1 MSTTAA
7 APRDATGGG
16 LVLPLE
22 GGARPAAAHDLLHR
36 PLRDLRVSLT
46 DRCNFRCPYC
56 MPRSHF
62 GSGYRFRPAAE
73 QLSVDEIG
81 RLAGIFASLGVLKVR
96 LTGGEPLLR
105 HDLVDIV
112 RRLHALGIP
121 DLALTTNGLLL
132 RRWATP
138 MAAAGLRRLTVSLD
152 SLDPSVFAAMSDSRV
167 DLGEVLDGISAA
179 QEAGFSP
186 IKLNCVVRRG
196 MNDGSIIA
204 LVDFARSHG
213 LILRFIEYMDVGS
226 SNGWR
231 RDDVVTAQ
239 EILETVNRQHRLVE
253 EAREPG
259 AVARRYRFAD
269 GHGEL
274 GLIASV
280 SRPFC
285 GDCTRA
291 RIGSDGR
298 LYTCLFAVS
307 GMDLRGPLRDG
318 AGDDEIRRLIVSAWE
333 RRTDRYS
340 EVRATL
346 TAPIQRI
353 EMSYI
358 GG

>member
-1 MSTTAA
+1 
-7 APRDATGGG
+7 
-16 LVLPLE
+16 
-22 GGARPAAAHDLLHR
+22 
-36 PLRDLRVSLT
+36 
-46 DRCNFRCPYC
+46 
-56 MPRSHF
+56 
-62 GSGYRFRPAAE
+62 
-73 QLSVDEIG
+73 
-81 RLAGIFASLGVLKVR
+81 
-96 LTGGEPLLR
+96 
-105 HDLVDIV
+105 
-112 RRLHALGIP
+112 
-121 DLALTTNGLLL
+121 
-132 RRWATP
+132 
-138 MAAAGLRRLTVSLD
+138 
-152 SLDPSVFAAMSDSRV
+152 
-167 DLGEVLDGISAA
+167 
-179 QEAGFSP
+179 
-186 IKLNCVVRRG
+186 
-196 MNDGSIIA
+196 MNDSSVIG
-204 LVDFARSHG
+204 LVDFARAHG
-213 LILRFIEYMDVGS
+213 LVLRFIEYMDVGS

-269 GHGEL
+269 GRGEV

-291 RIGSDGR
+291 RIGSDGH

-307 GMDLRGPLRDG
+307 GLDLKGPLRDG
-318 AGDDEIRRLIVSAWE
+318 AGDHEIRRLIVSSWG

-340 EVRATL
+340 EIRATL